1 MGGGRGGVQMP
12 IIAINVVIVFELKT
26 ALASWKLKEG
36 NKIGEVCLPGPSFS
50 DDSCSHNPNIY
61 FYPFCRRILVYSS

>member
-1 MGGGRGGVQMP
+1 MP
-12 IIAINVVIVFELKT
+12 IITINVVIVFELKT
-26 ALASWKLKEG
+26 ALASRKPKER

-61 FYPFCRRILVYSS
+61 PYPSCRRILVYSS

>member
-1 MGGGRGGVQMP
+1 MP
-12 IIAINVVIVFELKT
+12 IITINVVIVFELKT
-26 ALASWKLKEG
+26 ALASWKPKEG

-61 FYPFCRRILVYSS
+61 LYPSCRRILVYSS